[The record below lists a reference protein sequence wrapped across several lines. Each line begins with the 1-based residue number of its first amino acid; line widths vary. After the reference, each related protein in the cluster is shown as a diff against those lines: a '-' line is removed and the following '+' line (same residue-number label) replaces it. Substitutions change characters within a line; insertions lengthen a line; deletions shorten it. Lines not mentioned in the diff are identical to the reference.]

1 MSKELYE
8 IFSGNYEVELTDEV
22 IDHIIEKNLW
32 EDKESLINLRD
43 YGAKWNTKR
52 NSIIMD
58 MDYFDNL

>member
-43 YGAKWNTKR
+43 CGAKWNTKR